1 MGEGDQVPPVTAE
14 RPKRQR
20 KPKISNSRPARI
32 AFSTETAHALH
43 AVASYC
49 AQDMEYEYASDPEV
63 VAETAM
69 DASRLTM
76 SGYPNADK
84 EVGELIKKFGY
95 DAVLKAAAKIVPS
108 A

>member
-1 MGEGDQVPPVTAE
+1 MAS
-14 RPKRQR
+14 KKK
-20 KPKISNSRPARI
+20 KPAI